1 MNFGDYFP
9 RVEEAAKWLKQ
20 EVGITPKATVVLSG
34 GLDAFLDKIE
44 NKVPV
49 EASYIPHFPSS
60 RAQGHA
66 GKFVFGT
73 FKGLPIVAMQGRQ
86 HCYEGHEPSMVVFPH
101 MVLNKLGSQVLINTN
116 AVGGIR
122 MDLNPGDI
130 VVTNDHIN
138 FMGMNPLVGIA
149 VQRKENQFT
158 SMTNAYDS
166 ELRELTFKLAKE
178 NNIEVKDGVY
188 IAVSGPNYETKAEI
202 KAFRMWGADTVGMST
217 VPEVL
222 AANFLGMK
230 VLVLNIITNPAADRH
245 GGTMTHHEV
254 LDAMKNAS
262 PKVVKLLELVVAEL
276 AKKK

>member
-9 RVEEAAKWLKQ
+9 RVDEAAKWLKQ
-20 EVGITPKATVVLSG
+20 EVGIIPKATVVLSG
-34 GLDAFLDKIE
+34 GLDSFLDKLE
-44 NKVPV
+44 NKIPV
-49 EASYIPHFPSS
+49 EASFIPHFPSS

-73 FKGLPIVAMQGRQ
+73 FNKMPLVVMQGRQ

-101 MVLNKLGSQVLINTN
+101 MVLNKLGSQILINTN

-122 MDLNPGDI
+122 HDLDPGDI

-138 FMGMNPLVGIA
+138 MMGLNPLIGIA

-158 SMTNAYDS
+158 SMTNAYD
-166 ELRELTFKLAKE
+166 EGLRVLTIKLAQQ
-178 NNIEVKDGVY
+178 NNIAVKEGVY
-188 IAVSGPNYETKAEI
+188 MAVSGPNYETKAEI
-202 KAFRMWGADTVGMST
+202 KAYRILGADTIGMST
-217 VPEVL
+217 VPEVI
-222 AANFLGMK
+222 AANFLAMK

-254 LDAMKNAS
+254 LEAMKNAS
-262 PKVVKLLELVVAEL
+262 PKVVKLLELVVGEL
-276 AKKK
+276 AKNK

>member
-20 EVGITPKATVVLSG
+20 EVGIAPKVTVVLSS
-34 GLDAFLDKIE
+34 GLDAFLNSVE

-66 GKFVFGT
+66 GKFIFGS
-73 FKGLPIVAMQGRQ
+73 FNNMPIVVMQGRQ

-101 MVLNKLGSQVLINTN
+101 MVLNKLGSQILINTN

-122 MDLNPGDI
+122 HDLEPGDI
-130 VVTNDHIN
+130 VVTSDHIN
-138 FMGMNPLVGIA
+138 FMGLNPLLGIA

-158 SMTNAYDS
+158 SMTNAYDA
-166 ELRELTFKLAKE
+166 ELRKVAFKVAQQNK
-178 NNIEVKDGVY
+178 IPVKDRVY

-202 KAFRMWGADTVGMST
+202 KAFRILGADTVGMST
-217 VPEVL
+217 VPEVI

-230 VLVLNIITNPAADRH
+230 VLVFNIIANPAADRH
-245 GGTMTHHEV
+245 SGVMTHKEV
-254 LDAMKNAS
+254 LDAMKGAS
-262 PKVVKLLELVVAEL
+262 PKVVQLLELVVGEL

>member
-20 EVGITPKATVVLSG
+20 EVGVAPKATVVLSG
-34 GLDAFLDKIE
+34 GLDAFLNNVE

-73 FKGLPIVAMQGRQ
+73 FKGLPIVVMQGRQ

-101 MVLNKLGSQVLINTN
+101 MVLNKLGSQILINTN

-122 MDLNPGDI
+122 HDLNPGDI

-138 FMGMNPLVGIA
+138 MMGLNPLIGIA

-158 SMTNAYDS
+158 NMTNAYDA
-166 ELRELTFKLAKE
+166 ELRALTLELAKK
-178 NNIEVKDGVY
+178 NDIAVKEGVY
-188 IAVSGPNYETKAEI
+188 LAVSGPNYETKAEI
-202 KAFRMWGADTVGMST
+202 KAYRMLGADTVGMST
-217 VPEVL
+217 VPEVI
-222 AANFLGMK
+222 AANFLEMK

-245 GGTMTHHEV
+245 GGIMTHKEV
-254 LDAMKNAS
+254 LEAMKGAS
-262 PKVVKLLELVVAEL
+262 PKVVKLLELVVGEL